1 MPITSAGS
9 GSEPAREGEAT
20 RALTRNRSKG
30 KAVYAALA
38 GGGVAIVIAAALF
51 SALGIKR
58 RRAPRR
64 GAAAA
69 TAALVIV
76 ASLVVAAPAWASGET
91 DCPSG
96 SQRFGTDCYP
106 NVAIVTPTLGFI
118 SFGATFGGPI
128 MCFMGTG
135 ALLSIARGVGGS
147 AVANEVG
154 REVTPY
160 CTSGPNQFGEGM
172 ARLAKALGPL
182 TVINP
187 VVNPALD
194 NMANGFRS
202 FSTSMGPT
210 IAPFGPAAYE
220 MGAFVEFF
228 KGS

>member
-1 MPITSAGS
+1 MPITSPGS
-9 GSEPAREGEAT
+9 GSEDVGEGEAT
-20 RALTRNRSKG
+20 PALTRNPNRG

-38 GGGVAIVIAAALF
+38 GGGVAIVIGAALF
-51 SALGIKR
+51 AGLGIKL

-69 TAALVIV
+69 TAALVIA

-91 DCPSG
+91 DCPAG
-96 SQRFGTDCYP
+96 SERFGRDCYP
-106 NVAIVTPTLGFI
+106 NVAVITPTLGFI

-135 ALLSIARGVGGS
+135 ALLSIGRGLGGA
-147 AVANEVG
+147 AVANELG
-154 REVTPY
+154 REITPY

-172 ARLAKALGPL
+172 AQLAKALGPL

-187 VVNPALD
+187 VVNPVLD
-194 NMANGFRS
+194 SMANGFRS
-202 FSTSMGPT
+202 FATSMGPAM
-210 IAPFGPAAYE
+210 APFGPAAYE